1 MSTSHAAGD
10 TGPAESSWRS
20 QAAGTVEA
28 VEGAAEHAAQEA
40 ADRTVHGGGDAPS
53 RLVEILG
60 RAGLVAYGAVH
71 LLVGGLGLMLALGGS
86 PVEVDQQG
94 AASVVASAG
103 VGGVLLLVVFVA
115 GLVAFAAWQI
125 AAAATG
131 FRWVSGGERFRKR
144 VGAASKAIAVLAVA
158 FVAARTAIGD
168 VSTGRSGPQLLVSW
182 LLGLPLGWL
191 LVGAVAIT
199 VMVIAGTMVY
209 TGVARTFMGDLV
221 DDVPTWARRSA
232 LVLGAL
238 GNLARAVAFGAVG
251 VLFAVGA
258 LRGDP
263 ARAGGLDLAL
273 REITEQWQ
281 GVAPL
286 VAVSLGLGAF
296 GIYCV
301 LDARYR
307 RAY

>member
-1 MSTSHAAGD
+1 VSTSATTGDAADG
-10 TGPAESSWRS
+10 S
-20 QAAGTVEA
+20 AGAVEA
-28 VEGAAEHAAQEA
+28 VEDAAEHA

-60 RAGLVAYGAVH
+60 RVGLVAYGAVH
-71 LLVGGLGLMLALGGS
+71 LLVAGLGLMLAFGGS

-94 AASVVASAG
+94 AASVLASAG
-103 VGGVLLLVVFVA
+103 AVGVLLLVVFVA
-115 GLVAFAAWQI
+115 GLVAFAAWQVT
-125 AAAATG
+125 AAATG

-144 VGAASKAIAVLAVA
+144 VGAASKAIAVLVVAVA
-158 FVAARTAIGD
+158 AARTVIGD
-168 VSTGRSGPQLLVSW
+168 AATGRSGPQLLVSW

-191 LVGAVAIT
+191 LVAAVAIT

-209 TGVARTFMGDLV
+209 TGLARTFMGDLIE
-221 DDVPTWARRSA
+221 DLPTWARRSA
-232 LVLGAL
+232 LVLGTF
-238 GNLARAVAFGAVG
+238 GSLARAGAFGAVG
-251 VLFAVGA
+251 VLFAVAA

-263 ARAGGLDLAL
+263 ARVGGLDLAL
-273 REITEQWQ
+273 REITEVWQ

-286 VAVSLGLGAF
+286 VTVSLGLAAF
-296 GIYCV
+296 GGYCV

>member
-1 MSTSHAAGD
+1 MSTEANG
-10 TGPAESSWRS
+10 
-20 QAAGTVEA
+20 VEA
-28 VEGAAEHAAQEA
+28 VGEAAEHAVHEA

-60 RAGLVAYGAVH
+60 RAGLIAYGAVH
-71 LLVGGLGLMLALGGS
+71 LLVGGLGLRLALGAG
-86 PVEVDQQG
+86 PAEVDQQG
-94 AASVVASAG
+94 AVSAVASVGPLGIAVLVA
-103 VGGVLLLVVFVA
+103 FVA

-125 AAAATG
+125 TATIAG

-158 FVAARTAIGD
+158 VVAARTVLGD
-168 VSTGRSGPQLLVSW
+168 PENGRAGPQKLVAGLLA
-182 LLGLPLGWL
+182 LPLGWL
-191 LVGAVAIT
+191 LVGAVAVT

-209 TGVARTFMGDLV
+209 TGCARTFMGDLV
-221 DDVPTWARRSA
+221 DDLPAGVRRA
-232 LVLGAL
+232 AVVLGAV

-251 VLFAVGA
+251 VLFAVAA
-258 LRGDP
+258 LRADP
-263 ARAGGLDLAL
+263 ARVGGLDEAL
-273 REITEQWQ
+273 RALVRHGQ

-286 VAVSLGLGAF
+286 IALSLGLGAF
-296 GIYCV
+296 GLYCV